1 LPNKNSR
8 LLYQPMEIME
18 RSWTVL
24 TCQCSPIEGETC
36 SWIFFE
42 NGANGLEIDN
52 LNDEA
57 ILVKASFSQSTL
69 NGKNEGVD
77 IIRSQFEQFGLV
89 QVAKTLKAENLADQ
103 DWLSNWKKHF
113 EPFDIGEVFMI
124 CPPWRDKK
132 DIGERKKIIIDPGM
146 AFGTGQHITTKYCLE
161 AIEKWAK
168 GQQILD
174 VGTGSGIL
182 SIACAILLPK
192 ASILAL
198 DTDNQALI
206 NAQHNIELNHFQ
218 DRIKLLDKS
227 PSDAFLSVNDEA
239 DQFDTVL
246 SNITAEDI
254 ISLMPTY
261 NNLVKVNG
269 VLILAGII
277 EERLTQLDACL
288 SQYQFKTLEKIVD
301 RGWAGI
307 TLTRLNQKN

>member
-1 LPNKNSR
+1 
-8 LLYQPMEIME
+8 MEVME
-18 RSWTVL
+18 KSWIVF

-52 LNDEA
+52 LNDET
-57 ILVKASFSQSTL
+57 ILVKASFSPSVLT
-69 NGKNEGVD
+69 GKNKGLD

-89 QVAKTLKAENLADQ
+89 QVATTLKAENLPDQ

-113 EPFDIGEVFMI
+113 EPFDIGEGFII

-146 AFGTGQHITTKYCLE
+146 AFGTGQHITTKYCLQ

-168 GQQILD
+168 IPHILD

-182 SIACAILLPK
+182 SIACASLLPE
-192 ASILAL
+192 ALILAL

-206 NAQHNIELNHFQ
+206 NARHNIELNNFN

-227 PSDAFLSVNDEA
+227 PIDAFPNLNEGA
-239 DQFDTVL
+239 EQFDTLL

-254 ISLMPTY
+254 ISLMPIY

-277 EERLTQLDACL
+277 EERLAQLEECL
-288 SQYQFKTLEKIVD
+288 RQYQFKTLDKIVD
-301 RGWAGI
+301 RGWAGL
-307 TLTRLNQKN
+307 TLTKCGK